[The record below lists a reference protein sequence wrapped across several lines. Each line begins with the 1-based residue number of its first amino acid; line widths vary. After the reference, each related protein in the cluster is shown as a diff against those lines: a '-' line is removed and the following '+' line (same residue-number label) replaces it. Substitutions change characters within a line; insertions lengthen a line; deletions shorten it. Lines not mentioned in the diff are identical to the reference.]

1 MVVGVWAG
9 VTPWEDS
16 KGVHIDAAVPVMG
29 HNAVAG
35 QVVAHNAVVALG
47 VGRMDAMAVAREV
60 EDTADQETLGVSAT
74 AQEKRYIF
82 VPARFSKTMYPTWAC
97 PGRAGEMLSR

>member
-1 MVVGVWAG
+1 MRVGVA
-9 VTPWEDS
+9 PWEDS

-29 HNAVAG
+29 HNAVVG

-47 VGRMDAMAVAREV
+47 VGHMAAMAVVREV

-74 AQEKRYIF
+74 AQEKQYIF
-82 VPARFSKTMYPTWAC
+82 VPAQFSKTMYPTWAC
-97 PGRAGEMLSR
+97 PRRVGETLSR